1 MITVGSTERSEDGV
15 VTDCAMT
22 IDRKHGTAKYELT
35 MAFEGRGFNS
45 FVWDMK
51 CAPTPVP
58 EFDKSRNKF

>member
-1 MITVGSTERSEDGV
+1 
-15 VTDCAMT
+15 MT